1 MKSTVKN
8 IVSKRLSWTKKQGK
22 EESAADVENGGTDDS
37 TTEAPPSAA
46 PDGPSSSTPKAPPS
60 LSGYPI
66 TPERKLVDASVSE
79 CVGQAPSEDSDELI
93 EHLSNVKDSLD
104 EILSS
109 PYKGMCTL
117 LYAGN
122 INKER

>member
-22 EESAADVENGGTDDS
+22 EESDADVEIGGTDDS
-37 TTEAPPSAA
+37 TTEAAPSAA

-66 TPERKLVDASVSE
+66 TPERKLVDVSVSE

-104 EILSS
+104 EILAS
-109 PYKGMCTL
+109 PYKGMCSVL
-117 LYAGN
+117 HASN
-122 INKER
+122 IEK